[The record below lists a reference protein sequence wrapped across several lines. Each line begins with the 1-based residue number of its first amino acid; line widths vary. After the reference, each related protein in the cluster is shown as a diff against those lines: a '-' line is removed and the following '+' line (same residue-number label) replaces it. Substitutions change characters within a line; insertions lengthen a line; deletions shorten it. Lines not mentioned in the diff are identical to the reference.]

1 MCFDM
6 ANKKNL
12 KISKVSDKKREKE
25 DQLKSLFQPKGNIA
39 FLDAEFNAGMI
50 YATGRRINEIISIG
64 LVICDERFQKL
75 EQYYSLVRPKS
86 GVPIFPVIKEMTGIT
101 NEMLLE
107 EPDFIYVSNKITD
120 LLNRYQVHK
129 IYTWGAA
136 DKHSLRMEKE
146 KIQLQKAAKNTSDWK
161 YIDMC
166 TDISGVISAQ
176 MLGVRGGLAINM
188 ENLMFLCEIDRVHEH
203 NALSDAI
210 DLFQCICRL
219 RENFPVENCCR
230 EFQKK
235 RELVNQYYQEKSL
248 YNSFRRFKST
258 SKGSDLY
265 AKWGDR
271 NLLKDVRM
279 RALEDDIKYLK
290 GEIPYDTEFQ
300 TIQEYFSDNK

>member
-1 MCFDM
+1 MT
-6 ANKKNL
+6 NKKNF
-12 KISKVSDKKREKE
+12 KISKVSDKKGEKE
-25 DQLKSLFQPKGNIA
+25 DLLKGLFQPKGNVA

-50 YATGRRINEIISIG
+50 YETGKKINEIISIG
-64 LVICDERFQKL
+64 LVICDEHFQNL
-75 EQYYSLVRPKS
+75 GEFYSLVRPRS

-107 EPDFIYVSNKITD
+107 QPDFVSVSDQITD
-120 LLNRYQVHK
+120 LLNQHQVQK

-146 KIQLQKAAKNTSDWK
+146 KIQLQKIVKNTSDWK

-219 RENFPVENCCR
+219 KENFPVENCSR

-271 NLLKDVRM
+271 DMLKDVRM
-279 RALEDDIKYLK
+279 RALEDDIKFLK